1 MVLLLWSLNLP
12 ARADSPSPSHLED
25 TTSFARR
32 AEAVF
37 KAAQARFKAQ
47 PTNAEAE
54 WQLGRAAFDWAEFAT
69 SRSQRAEIAQQGIAA
84 ARKLIEQ
91 NPDST
96 PGHYYLGMNLGQ
108 LARTKELGALRIV
121 GQMEQ
126 EFKTA
131 LSLNPS
137 YDYGGP
143 DRNLGMLYRDAPG
156 WPASIGNKSKARLH
170 LQKALKIS
178 PDYPENLLNW
188 IESEL
193 KWNERNAALRD
204 LKALDELW
212 PAAQK
217 QFTGEAW
224 AATWADWEK
233 RRSEA
238 QTKLNQAP
246 KSLETPRNAD

>member
-1 MVLLLWSLNLP
+1 MLATFNSWGLKPTDFRQTIQKTWESWSRQVVWMLLLLLSLNLP
-12 ARADSPSPSHLED
+12 ARAQSASPSHVED

-37 KAAQARFKAQ
+37 KAAQARAKAQ
-47 PTNAEAE
+47 PTNAEAQL
-54 WQLGRAAFDWAEFAT
+54 QLGRAAFDWAEFAN
-69 SRSQRAEIAQQGIAA
+69 SRSQRAEIAQEGIAA
-84 ARKLIEQ
+84 ARKLVEQ

-143 DRNLGMLYRDAPG
+143 DRGLGMLYRDAPG
-156 WPASIGNKSKARLH
+156 WPASIGNKSKARMH
-170 LQKALKIS
+170 LLRALKIS
-178 PDYPENLLNW
+178 PDYPENLLN
-188 IESEL
+188 
-193 KWNERNAALRD
+193 
-204 LKALDELW
+204 
-212 PAAQK
+212 
-217 QFTGEAW
+217 
-224 AATWADWEK
+224 
-233 RRSEA
+233 
-238 QTKLNQAP
+238 
-246 KSLETPRNAD
+246 